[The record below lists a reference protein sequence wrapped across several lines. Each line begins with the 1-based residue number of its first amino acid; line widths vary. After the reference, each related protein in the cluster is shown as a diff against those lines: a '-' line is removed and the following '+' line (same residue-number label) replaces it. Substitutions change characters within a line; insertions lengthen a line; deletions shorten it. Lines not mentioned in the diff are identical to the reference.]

1 LKIKFF
7 LLKLYYFNKNKK
19 LNYLEL
25 IFVIYNP
32 DLAAEQ
38 SVLYFK
44 TVTKACGSRNV
55 ARKFDERVKE
65 SFI

>member
-1 LKIKFF
+1 
-7 LLKLYYFNKNKK
+7 
-19 LNYLEL
+19 
-25 IFVIYNP
+25 VIYNP

-65 SFI
+65 SYIMAWKIIGNGQKIYS